1 MSDTPIEQWA
11 DAIEAG
17 DTPRVVQVYRQT
29 ASTQDHAR
37 RLIADRPNE
46 AHGGVIVAEHQT
58 HGRGRLGRSWH
69 SPAGSA
75 LTVSLVHKVD
85 QPTLDRVTFAAA
97 VAVAEALDV
106 ALVSASHTTAIKWP
120 NDVYVG
126 GRKIAGILVDVIDGF
141 AIVGLGVNIHLR
153 EKQAAEAIEQ
163 PATSLA
169 MCGAYADRLAVLL
182 DVLKRLDECLHRR
195 PEASLHEVWRKKC
208 AMFDQ
213 DIKLMHGDQVIE
225 GRVIDL
231 DPRAG
236 LVVQT
241 NNGETVRLHAA
252 TTTVL
257 P

>member
-11 DAIEAG
+11 DAIEAW
-17 DTPRVVQVYRQT
+17 DVTRVVQVYRQT
-29 ASTQDHAR
+29 GSTQDHAR
-37 RLIADRPNE
+37 RLISDRPSE

-58 HGRGRLGRSWH
+58 QGRGRLGRSWH

-75 LTVSLVHKVD
+75 LTFSVVHQVD
-85 QPTLDRVTFAAA
+85 QATLDRVSFAAA
-97 VAVAEALDV
+97 VAVAEVLDV
-106 ALVSASHTTAIKWP
+106 TLASSSHSTAIKWP

-126 GRKIAGILVDVIDGF
+126 GRKIAGILVDVINGF

-153 EKQAAEAIEQ
+153 EEQAAEAIAQ

-169 MCGAYADRLAVLL
+169 MCGVTADRLAVLL

-195 PEASLHEVWRKKC
+195 PEASLLDVWRKKC
-208 AMFDQ
+208 VMFNQ
-213 DIKLMHGDQVIE
+213 DIRLMHHGQVIE

-231 DPRAG
+231 DPRDG

-241 NNGETVRLHAA
+241 RTGETVQLPAA